1 MKLKLFI
8 AILLLV
14 NATSFG
20 QSITE
25 VYFPKHMQG
34 VGSFV
39 FADERRVPYACRVT
53 VNGLL
58 PNATYRYFNRF
69 LVDPANPVS
78 IGEGGYILVKDT
90 GNFVRVTSASLGTAG
105 RYGEFTTDATGSYT
119 GWFIGEPSVSTTFTP
134 GNNVYFRLV
143 LNDGAGN
150 IVPTHLITAPSPIKV
165 INFGTNADTLSGTG
179 LRATPVTGA
188 SPKQFVFLYDNPL
201 AQGRPVAGTFIESD
215 GTNNVV
221 STGYAPFYADSVNA
235 INNAW
240 GTIIPNA
247 NPNGVRRIDRFA
259 LDGSFKKSYFPIAFI
274 PTFPYIVVDKWPSV
288 NNTVIDTKNPTGGL
302 VNVLVIDG
310 SRLLGISLWLSTE
323 QTTEDLITLQW
334 NTNDQDAN
342 EFVIE
347 KSVDGGKTFSTL
359 RTVKK
364 AGQKDLYEMQDSRT
378 EAPAYYRV
386 VTNSKEGKL
395 VSDVLKVDGVI
406 KLGIFPNP
414 VADQLLVQHPQA
426 QKGASLQVI
435 GVDGRQ
441 LMNQNVAEGAVQT
454 KVSVKQLVAG
464 NYFVIYQVNGQ
475 RQSKL
480 FIKK

>member
-1 MKLKLFI
+1 MKSKIFI
-8 AILLLV
+8 VFLLL
-14 NATSFG
+14 ASTMSFA
-20 QSITE
+20 QSISE
-25 VYFPKHMQG
+25 VYFPKYMQG

-39 FADERRVPYACRVT
+39 FADERRVPFACRLT

-69 LVDPANPVS
+69 LLDPANPVS

-90 GNFVRVTSASLGTAG
+90 GNFIRVTSASLGTPG
-105 RYGEFTTDATGSYT
+105 RYGEFTTDTAGSYT
-119 GWFIGEPSVSTTFTP
+119 GWFIGEPSVSTTFKP

-143 LNDGAGN
+143 LNNGAGD
-150 IVPTHLITAPSPIKV
+150 IVPTTLITAPNPVRV
-165 INFGTNADTLSGTG
+165 INFGTTADTLSGTAV
-179 LRATPVTGA
+179 RATPVTGA
-188 SPKQFVFLYDNPL
+188 IPKQFVFLYDNPL
-201 AQGRPVAGTFIESD
+201 SQGRPVAGTFLESD
-215 GTNNVV
+215 GSNNNVAA
-221 STGYAPFYADSVNA
+221 GYAPFYADSVNA

-240 GTIIPNA
+240 GTIIPNVL
-247 NPNGVRRIDRFA
+247 PNGIRRIDRFA
-259 LDGSFKKSYFPIAFI
+259 LDGDFKKSYYPIVFVPHFPFI
-274 PTFPYIVVDKWPSV
+274 VIDKWPSV

-302 VNVLVIDG
+302 ASVLVIDG
-310 SRLLGISLWLSTE
+310 ARLLGISLWLSTE
-323 QTTEDLITLQW
+323 QTTDDLITLQW
-334 NTNDQDAN
+334 NTTDQDAQ

-347 KSVDGGKTFSTL
+347 KSVDGGKTFAAL

-364 AGQKDLYEMQDSRT
+364 AGQKDLYELQDSRT

-386 VTNSKEGKL
+386 TTSSKEGKL

-426 QKGASLQVI
+426 EKGASLQVI